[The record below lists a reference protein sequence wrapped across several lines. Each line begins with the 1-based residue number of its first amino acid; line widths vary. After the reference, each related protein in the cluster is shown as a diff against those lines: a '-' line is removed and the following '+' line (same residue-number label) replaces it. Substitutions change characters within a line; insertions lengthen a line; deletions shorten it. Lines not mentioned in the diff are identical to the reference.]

1 VLAVRNDDTA
11 AAQRIEQ
18 ALDGRAYR
26 RRSVFALIPAPGDD
40 QDLVGS
46 LDLLLTEPGVDS
58 HRRGVDG
65 RERLAEI
72 KCSLVAETRF
82 IERAMQFG

>member
-1 VLAVRNDDTA
+1 
-11 AAQRIEQ
+11 
-18 ALDGRAYR
+18 
-26 RRSVFALIPAPGDD
+26 
-40 QDLVGS
+40 VGP

-72 KCSLVAETRF
+72 ECSLVAEARF